1 MTDTGDRVYH
11 LADDLDGLTVVASL
25 KELNVDRSWG
35 QVKKWLA
42 QRRVLVNGNLCLD
55 EARRVQGGDVIKLL
69 ENPHAK
75 PVDVADIRLAH
86 WDEHLLVVEK
96 PAGIT
101 SVRHKAEKD
110 LSARRK
116 QLQPTLEELLPR
128 VLAKVLRISWPPP
141 PPKGLNRGRI
151 QGKGKHRFTNSV
163 VANPKWLP
171 PELQIMPVH
180 RLDRDTSGLMIFARS
195 NAAKSGLIQMFR
207 RHRIERQYI
216 AVCHG
221 TIEPCKLESYLV
233 RDRGDGRRGSA
244 VVEDDQ
250 APEGALK
257 AVTHLLTAE
266 PIGSGDVSYS
276 KLRLRLETGRTHQI
290 RIHLSEVGNP
300 ICGDGLYFPGAIA
313 SQSRDQSGAPRQ
325 ALHSDTLKF
334 THPVTGQQLDFT
346 MALPRDLAGWL
357 NRLAK

>member
-1 MTDTGDRVYH
+1 MTDSGDQVYH
-11 LADDLDGLTVVASL
+11 LTENQDGLTIAASL
-25 KELNVDRSWG
+25 KELNADCSWG
-35 QVKKWLA
+35 QVKKWIA
-42 QRRVLVNGNLCLD
+42 QRRVLINGNLCLD
-55 EARRVQGGDVIKLL
+55 EARRVQGGDVVKLL
-69 ENPHAK
+69 ENPQAK
-75 PVDVADIRLAH
+75 PVDVTDIRLVH

-101 SVRHKAEKD
+101 SVRHKAEQD

-128 VLAKVLRISWPPP
+128 VLAKVQRISWPPP

-151 QGKGKHRFTNSV
+151 QGKGKQRFKNTV

-171 PELQIMPVH
+171 PELQVMPVH

-195 NAAKSGLIQMFR
+195 SAAKSGLIQMFR
-207 RHRIERQYI
+207 RHRIERQYV

-221 TIEPCKLESYLV
+221 ELHPCKLESYLV
-233 RDRGDGRRGSA
+233 RDRGDGRRGSIQ
-244 VVEDDQ
+244 VDGDEV
-250 APEGALK
+250 PEGALK

-266 PIGSGDVSYS
+266 SIGSGEVSYS

-290 RIHLSEVGNP
+290 RIHLSELGNP
-300 ICGDGLYFPGAIA
+300 ICGDSLYFQGAIA
-313 SQSRDQSGAPRQ
+313 GQSHDQSGAPRQ
-325 ALHSDTLKF
+325 ALHSDTLEF
-334 THPVTGQQLDFT
+334 SHPITGQQLEFT
-346 MALPRDLAGWL
+346 MALPRDLTSWL